1 MDPENQDRIKGLV
14 DEHGADDLVV
24 VLGAADLES
33 LEVAAET
40 VTMGDPAYVGPLA
53 GVQLGLPV
61 VHILEED
68 VKEQVDAGVYD
79 EQVGLLEMTLDVE
92 QVREA
97 ARKFPGPLTQRRAL
111 RLVGLLLGHEA
122 DEVDR
127 EHRRRRRST
136 RSRPWR
142 CPAICWSASGVEPRE
157 PRRVARRSRRAGWA
171 GGPAAARA
179 GSRRRRPRRG
189 RPPSRPIERLQGCD
203 WRTGHQRST
212 PVAR

>member
-40 VTMGDPAYVGPLA
+40 VTLGDPAYVGPLA

-68 VKEQVDAGVYD
+68 VKEQSEADVYD

-92 QVREA
+92 QVRA
-97 ARKFPGPLTQRRAL
+97 AAKRFPGRDGA
-111 RLVGLLLGHEA
+111 
-122 DEVDR
+122 
-127 EHRRRRRST
+127 
-136 RSRPWR
+136 
-142 CPAICWSASGVEPRE
+142 
-157 PRRVARRSRRAGWA
+157 
-171 GGPAAARA
+171 
-179 GSRRRRPRRG
+179 
-189 RPPSRPIERLQGCD
+189 
-203 WRTGHQRST
+203 
-212 PVAR
+212 

>member
-14 DEHGADDLVV
+14 DTHGADDLVV

-33 LEVAAET
+33 IEVAAET
-40 VTMGDPAYVGPLA
+40 VTLGDPAYVGPLA

-97 ARKFPGPLTQRRAL
+97 ARKFPGR
-111 RLVGLLLGHEA
+111 
-122 DEVDR
+122 
-127 EHRRRRRST
+127 
-136 RSRPWR
+136 
-142 CPAICWSASGVEPRE
+142 
-157 PRRVARRSRRAGWA
+157 
-171 GGPAAARA
+171 
-179 GSRRRRPRRG
+179 
-189 RPPSRPIERLQGCD
+189 
-203 WRTGHQRST
+203 
-212 PVAR
+212 

>member
-14 DEHGADDLVV
+14 DTHGADDLVV

-40 VTMGDPAYVGPLA
+40 VTVGDPAYVGPLA

-97 ARKFPGPLTQRRAL
+97 AKKFPGR
-111 RLVGLLLGHEA
+111 
-122 DEVDR
+122 
-127 EHRRRRRST
+127 
-136 RSRPWR
+136 
-142 CPAICWSASGVEPRE
+142 
-157 PRRVARRSRRAGWA
+157 
-171 GGPAAARA
+171 
-179 GSRRRRPRRG
+179 
-189 RPPSRPIERLQGCD
+189 
-203 WRTGHQRST
+203 
-212 PVAR
+212 

>member
-14 DEHGADDLVV
+14 DTHGADDLVV

-40 VTMGDPAYVGPLA
+40 VTLGDPAYVGPLA

-61 VHILEED
+61 VHILEQD

-97 ARKFPGPLTQRRAL
+97 ARKFPGR
-111 RLVGLLLGHEA
+111 
-122 DEVDR
+122 
-127 EHRRRRRST
+127 
-136 RSRPWR
+136 
-142 CPAICWSASGVEPRE
+142 
-157 PRRVARRSRRAGWA
+157 
-171 GGPAAARA
+171 
-179 GSRRRRPRRG
+179 
-189 RPPSRPIERLQGCD
+189 
-203 WRTGHQRST
+203 
-212 PVAR
+212 

>member
-14 DEHGADDLVV
+14 DTHGADDLVV

-61 VHILEED
+61 IHILEED
-68 VKEQVDAGVYD
+68 VKNQVDAALYD

-97 ARKFPGPLTQRRAL
+97 ASKFPGR
-111 RLVGLLLGHEA
+111 
-122 DEVDR
+122 
-127 EHRRRRRST
+127 
-136 RSRPWR
+136 
-142 CPAICWSASGVEPRE
+142 
-157 PRRVARRSRRAGWA
+157 
-171 GGPAAARA
+171 
-179 GSRRRRPRRG
+179 
-189 RPPSRPIERLQGCD
+189 
-203 WRTGHQRST
+203 
-212 PVAR
+212 